1 MENTTPPNQQRDL
14 HDKISLLVD
23 GELDHH
29 TERDLLKK
37 IETCNETMRLYKNQV
52 AYKKNVSEKVT
63 RMSCGEDLKEALRS
77 KIRGL

>member
-23 GELDHH
+23 GELDRP

-37 IETCNETMRLYKNQV
+37 IETCNETRQLYKNQV

>member
-23 GELDHH
+23 GELDRS

-37 IETCNETMRLYKNQV
+37 IENCNETMQLYKNQV
-52 AYKKNVSEKVT
+52 AYKKIVSEKVT
-63 RMSCGEDLKEALRS
+63 RMSCGEDLKDALRS